1 MSFMPYKEHRGMQ
14 KQQPLPCAGRLD
26 SSCQALKNKKMV
38 RTEKHS
44 EVCRNDGQRPDR
56 GAEGGKDIDAFSH
69 LPYRETIVP
78 LPAELPFASQMA
90 SFRSRIKISTV
101 VTVSRCH
108 LVSDY
113 AAYPDKGG
121 RTVQAI

>member
-1 MSFMPYKEHRGMQ
+1 MCGPIGLE
-14 KQQPLPCAGRLD
+14 LP
-26 SSCQALKNKKMV
+26 SPKNKKMV
-38 RTEKHS
+38 RTEKPL
-44 EVCRNDGQRPDR
+44 EVCRNDDQRPDH
-56 GAEGGKDIDAFSH
+56 GAGGWKNIVTLSH

-78 LPAELPFASQMA
+78 LPVELPFASQMA

-101 VTVSRCH
+101 ATVSRCH